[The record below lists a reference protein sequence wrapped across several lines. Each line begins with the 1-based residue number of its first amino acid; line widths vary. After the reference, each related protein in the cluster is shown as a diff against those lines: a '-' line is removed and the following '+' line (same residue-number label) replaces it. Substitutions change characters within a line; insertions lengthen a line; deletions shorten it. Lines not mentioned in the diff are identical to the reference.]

1 MKLQNLK
8 ESDSQNILN
17 KMRAWCNE
25 NVIDYMN
32 IYEAQDED
40 LLKFFPDTN
49 QIFINSC
56 EILTNDK
63 QLPYEILVGEF
74 FKINGLYLTSFKNTP
89 NVRYRTLPTMV
100 FEQCDNL
107 DFTKVYY
114 DTSELEIHF
123 DSMTKISPTELN
135 TRQQFKSLSFEFCD
149 NKNIYDISK
158 YKGLN
163 VIKKLFIIGGNYFLI
178 NLSDIFDTNIKLIGN
193 IDSMSYNNAKEE
205 ELLIDILNKYLKLDK
220 DHIMDMTV
228 ELLDNGFEKEV

>member
-17 KMRAWCNE
+17 EMRAWCSE
-25 NVIDYMN
+25 NVIDYVNM
-32 IYEAQDED
+32 YEAQDEE

-49 QIFINSC
+49 QIFINAC
-56 EILTNDK
+56 EILTTDT

-89 NVRYRTLPTMV
+89 NVRYRILPTMV
-100 FEQCDNL
+100 FEHCDEL

-135 TRQQFKSLSFEFCD
+135 TRQQFKSLSFEFCN

-163 VIKKLFIIGGNYFLI
+163 VIEKLFILGGNYFII
-178 NLSDIFDTNIKLIGN
+178 NLSDIFDTNIKRIGN
-193 IDSMSYNNAKEE
+193 IDSIIYANMKEQE
-205 ELLIDILNKYLKLDK
+205 TLIDTLNKYLKLGK
-220 DHIMDMTV
+220 DHIMDMT
-228 ELLDNGFEKEV
+228 LQLIDFGFEKNL

>member
-17 KMRAWCNE
+17 EMRAWCSE
-25 NVIDYMN
+25 NVIDYVNM
-32 IYEAQDED
+32 YETRDED

-56 EILTNDK
+56 EILTTNK
-63 QLPYEILVGEF
+63 QLPHEILVGEF
-74 FKINGLYLTSFKNTP
+74 FKIDGLYLTSFKNTP
-89 NVRYRTLPTMV
+89 NVRYRILPSLV
-100 FEQCDNL
+100 FEHCNKL

-114 DTSELEIHF
+114 DTTELEIHF
-123 DSMTKISPTELN
+123 VSMRKISPTELN
-135 TRQQFKSLSFEFCD
+135 TRQQFKSLSFEYCD
-149 NKNIYDISK
+149 NKNVYDISK

-163 VIKKLFIIGGNYFLI
+163 VIEKLFIIGGNSFLI
-178 NLSDIFDTNIKLIGN
+178 NLSDIFDTNIKRIGN

-220 DHIMDMTV
+220 DHIMDFTI
-228 ELLDNGFEKEV
+228 